1 MLCLNSTVNG
11 HHSDQLSSIVLE
23 KYVIGKVIG
32 DGNFAVV
39 RECVERYVHLNE
51 PVGTVVSTISRAK
64 KTHPPDP
71 MFI

>member
-11 HHSDQLSSIVLE
+11 HHSDQISSIVLE

-51 PVGTVVSTISRAK
+51 PVGTVVSK
-64 KTHPPDP
+64 KTPPTRSNVYLNQT
-71 MFI
+71 